1 MNDEQNLKI
10 EQLKLVEGNN
20 FHLNLSQNV
29 TDIEGYVLCQCKA
42 KIMLSKKDEK
52 VIMSN
57 FYRHRRD
64 SKCSL
69 IKILLKKQEEKKKQP
84 QQSSPVISLSTIP
97 SNVAFCASPTNPTI
111 PGQSTKRSFTTT
123 NRGEPIP
130 KRRKN

>member
-29 TDIEGYVLCQCKA
+29 TDIEGYVLCQCKV
-42 KIMLSKKDEK
+42 KIMLSKKDGK

-64 SKCSL
+64 SKS
-69 IKILLKKQEEKKKQP
+69 
-84 QQSSPVISLSTIP
+84 
-97 SNVAFCASPTNPTI
+97 
-111 PGQSTKRSFTTT
+111 
-123 NRGEPIP
+123 
-130 KRRKN
+130 KRRGRIRPQIGPLTFVKNFPSRNDI